1 MRAIFNVV
9 QRGSAYS
16 ERQSFRWWE
25 SCRVLVLYG
34 SVLTLL
40 ASFGF
45 AAAQTAAPDK
55 APSKTESDQRKAPE
69 QAIAG
74 PSATVDGFRAA
85 RFGMTEEQVRQA
97 IGKDFPGSL
106 GKLKK
111 RTHPSEKT
119 TVLSLPVSDLLP
131 HAATAQISYILGY
144 KSKKLIQINVVWR
157 SEGSDESDQSL
168 VGAANSLRDYFAAQN
183 YKPGTVVA
191 NRQLNENAIVVFRG
205 ADAQDRI
212 VLVLLNGAAGAA
224 RKDEKQPPPPPLS
237 LELSYIADPANP
249 DVFRIGKG
257 QF

>member
-1 MRAIFNVV
+1 M
-9 QRGSAYS
+9 
-16 ERQSFRWWE
+16 
-25 SCRVLVLYG
+25 
-34 SVLTLL
+34 
-40 ASFGF
+40 
-45 AAAQTAAPDK
+45 
-55 APSKTESDQRKAPE
+55 ESDQRKPPE
-69 QAIAG
+69 QANPG
-74 PSATVDGFRAA
+74 PPATVDGFRAA

-97 IGKDFPGSL
+97 IGKDFPGSV

-111 RTHPSEKT
+111 RTHASEKT

-131 HAATAQISYILGY
+131 HTGAAQVSYILGY
-144 KSKKLIQINVVWR
+144 KSKKLIQINVMWR
-157 SEGSDESDQSL
+157 SEGSDESDQT
-168 VGAANSLRDYFAAQN
+168 VIGAANSLRDYFAAQN

-212 VLVLLNGAAGAA
+212 VLVLLNGAAAA
-224 RKDEKQPPPPPLS
+224 RKDEKPPPLPLT